1 MFSVQDFHDL
11 IRILEEHPEW
21 RSELRRLVLTDEL
34 LQLPR
39 AVKELAD
46 EVRQLTR
53 AQLTTEG
60 RFQVLA
66 EALRQTQ
73 ARIEELAQAQR
84 RTEERLEQLA
94 QAQRRTEERLEQLA
108 QAQRRTEERVAQL
121 AEAQRRTD
129 ERLEALAARVE
140 QLAGAQQRTEERLE
154 ALAGDVQRLVQAQAE
169 AERRM
174 GAFADSVGE
183 RLRSIEERL
192 QSVERD
198 LGELKGVQL
207 QRAYVEQAAGYF
219 GAILENLRVVSRDQ
233 LGKMLDQAVRDGR
246 LSFQERQE
254 VMWSDL
260 VVRGRLR
267 TTGAEA
273 YLLVEVSWGIGVND
287 VGRAAARA
295 CALGKLVPAVV
306 AAVAGK
312 SITHEAAEMARR
324 LNVVRVTNGRV
335 EGFGEDVY
343 IGSP

>member
-39 AVKELAD
+39 AVKELSD

-53 AQLTTEG
+53 AQLATEE

-73 ARIEELAQAQR
+73 ARVEELAQAQR
-84 RTEERLEQLA
+84 RTEERVEQLA
-94 QAQRRTEERLEQLA
+94 EAQRRTEERLEVLA
-108 QAQRRTEERVAQL
+108 ARVEQL
-121 AEAQRRTD
+121 AEAQRRTE
-129 ERLEALAARVE
+129 ERLEVLAAQVE
-140 QLAGAQQRTEERLE
+140 QLAEAQRSTDERLE
-154 ALAGDVQRLVQAQAE
+154 ALAGDVQRLAQAQAE

-174 GAFADSVGE
+174 SAFADSVGE

-219 GAILENLRVVSRDQ
+219 GAILENLRVVNRDQ

-260 VVRGRLR
+260 VARGRLR

-295 CALGKLVPAVV
+295 SALGKLVPAVV

-335 EGFGEDVY
+335 EGFGEEVY